1 MVNPSSTCNDYI
13 NKNKNFKILKTIFY
27 FESRLI
33 IKKKKKKTKFDYK
46 LSCILTLQLH
56 SISFY
61 RM

>member
-33 IKKKKKKTKFDYK
+33 IKKKKKKNKVW
-46 LSCILTLQLH
+46 LQT
-56 SISFY
+56 
-61 RM
+61 

>member
-33 IKKKKKKTKFDYK
+33 IKKKKKKQ
-46 LSCILTLQLH
+46 SLTTNLVV
-56 SISFY
+56 S
-61 RM
+61 

>member
-33 IKKKKKKTKFDYK
+33 IKKKKKKKQ
-46 LSCILTLQLH
+46 SLTTNLVV
-56 SISFY
+56 S
-61 RM
+61 

>member
-33 IKKKKKKTKFDYK
+33 IKKKKKKQ
-46 LSCILTLQLH
+46 ILTTNLVV
-56 SISFY
+56 S
-61 RM
+61 